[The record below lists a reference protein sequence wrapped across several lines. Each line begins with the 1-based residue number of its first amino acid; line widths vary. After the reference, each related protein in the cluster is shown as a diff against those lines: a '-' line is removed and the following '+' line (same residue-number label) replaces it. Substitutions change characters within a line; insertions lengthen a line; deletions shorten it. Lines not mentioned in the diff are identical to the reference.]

1 MDAKRKIQL
10 RVSEDDDGV
19 AYLQLPGHPGTLS
32 GVVKKTIHLRD
43 VVDGYAGPDIHL
55 DFDRKDVLIGIEIVV

>member
-1 MDAKRKIQL
+1 MAAKKKLQL

-19 AYLQLPGHPGTLS
+19 AYLQLPDHPGTLS

-43 VVDGYAGPDIHL
+43 VVDGYSGPEIHL
-55 DFDRKDVLIGIEIVV
+55 DFDGNDVLIGIEIVV